1 MAERTTDAEDSAK
14 IARGLRALQRFSQRR
29 RAAVAAAAGD
39 GENNSSSSQRPAPAL
54 PMRFNPFGLLHRKRV
69 GIEERC
75 DVFPDFAQP
84 LLVDIVAY
92 AYNAENGPA
101 IALPPLIE
109 RNEMAAAT
117 VTDLR
122 ECSGSCGANAQ
133 NGLSVDNTGSY
144 HWAAED
150 VLAHLLLS
158 NPSVAIPG
166 GGDTNPLFPALRG
179 SCVLELGAGV
189 GLAGFFLAAAGTARR
204 VILTDGNRRVT
215 QLLAA
220 NAQRVAEHLVRR
232 QQHEVIADPSSAAE
246 TPITALDAMMF
257 PWQVVLASEKT
268 GDDEQQRET
277 MQLLGAQFRHLL
289 ATEVD
294 YLVGAD
300 CLFFEA
306 FHGALASIVEL
317 FLLGNATMRPRR
329 VVFVAPKRGG
339 SLERFCAR
347 LNSELLRVTL
357 VEQYD
362 ARISET
368 HKRLLESERGYDP
381 DRHLPL
387 LVVVDAR

>member
-1 MAERTTDAEDSAK
+1 
-14 IARGLRALQRFSQRR
+14 
-29 RAAVAAAAGD
+29 
-39 GENNSSSSQRPAPAL
+39 
-54 PMRFNPFGLLHRKRV
+54 MRFNPFGLLHRKRV
-69 GIEERC
+69 GIEERR

-92 AYNAENGPA
+92 AYNPEAVQSENEPV

-158 NPSVAIPG
+158 NPTVGIPG
-166 GGDTNPLFPALRG
+166 DTTQLRLFPALRG

-220 NAQRVAEHLVRR
+220 NAQRVTEQLVRR
-232 QQHEVIADPSSAAE
+232 QQQEMDAAAE
-246 TPITALDAMMF
+246 PPPITALDAMMF
-257 PWQVVLASEKT
+257 PWQVVLASAQAAENT
-268 GDDEQQRET
+268 GDDAQLRET

-289 ATEVD
+289 TTEVD

-317 FLLGNATMRPRR
+317 FLLGPGAEQGTKVMRPRR
-329 VVFVAPKRGG
+329 VVFVAPRRGG
-339 SLERFCAR
+339 SLERFCGR
-347 LNSELLRVTL
+347 LNSEMFRVSVL
-357 VEQYD
+357 EQYD
-362 ARISET
+362 ARLSET
-368 HKRLLESERGYDP
+368 HKRLLETERGYDP

-387 LVVVDAR
+387 LVVIDTR